1 MLRPM
6 NGLRGDASG
15 NRDPTMRL
23 WPAADGTRG
32 AGRLGLG
39 GTRVDDLAQMQQYTH
54 FVVN

>member
-23 WPAADGTRG
+23 WPTAGGTRG